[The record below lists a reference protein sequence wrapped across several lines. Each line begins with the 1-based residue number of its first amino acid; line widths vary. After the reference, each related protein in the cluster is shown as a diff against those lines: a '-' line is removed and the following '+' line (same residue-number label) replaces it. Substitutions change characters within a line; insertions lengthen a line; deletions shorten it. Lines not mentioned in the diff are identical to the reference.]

1 MKMCVRTISGAH
13 NKTNKDRNGT
23 AVEER
28 EDKGEAALICISL
41 ALTEMIK
48 YSVNW
53 NIIKGIIFSK
63 LLCLMLVGKAWM

>member
-28 EDKGEAALICISL
+28 EDKGKAALICISL

-48 YSVNW
+48 YFVNW
-53 NIIKGIIFSK
+53 NII
-63 LLCLMLVGKAWM
+63 